1 MTNCKISCSKI
12 LLMSNNNQKRVVV
25 ITGSSRGI
33 GKAIAKEFAK
43 NNYSILLNARD
54 EKELIETVEEIK
66 KEIRDPSQVTYL
78 TGDISEEKICISL
91 IEEALNKFGKINVL
105 VNNAGISGPSQRSNN
120 ITSKDWDYVIDVNL
134 RGTFLCTREA
144 LKYMTSG
151 SNNNN
156 NNINHLNGNNK
167 ANDYDLNFSIIN
179 ISSVHESI
187 PMPYSAPYSASKGG
201 MEMLT
206 KNIALEVAEKGIRI
220 NGIAPGSINT
230 PMNKDIMEDP
240 QKKKQEEEK
249 IPMRRIGEPEEIA
262 KVAFFLASTDAS
274 YITGTTVYVDGGLT
288 LSQ

>member
-1 MTNCKISCSKI
+1 
-12 LLMSNNNQKRVVV
+12 MSNNNQKRVVV

-43 NNYSILLNARD
+43 NNYSVLLNARD
-54 EKELIETVEEIK
+54 EKELVETVQEIK
-66 KEIRDPSQVTYL
+66 NEISDPSQVAYL

-91 IEEALNKFGKINVL
+91 IEEAINKFGRINVL
-105 VNNAGISGPSQRSNN
+105 VNNAGISGPSQKTNN
-120 ITSKDWDYVIDVNL
+120 ITSKDWDYVLGVNL

-144 LKYMTSG
+144 LKYMTSCG
-151 SNNNN
+151 SSSNNNINDVKGNNNN
-156 NNINHLNGNNK
+156 NNNE
-167 ANDYDLNFSIIN
+167 YDLNFSIIN

-220 NGIAPGSINT
+220 NGIAPGAINT

>member
-1 MTNCKISCSKI
+1 
-12 LLMSNNNQKRVVV
+12 MSNNSQKRVVV
-25 ITGSSRGI
+25 VTGSSRGI

-54 EKELIETVEEIK
+54 EKELIETVEEIRN
-66 KEIRDPSQVTYL
+66 EISDPNKVAYL
-78 TGDISEEKICISL
+78 TGDISEEKTCISL
-91 IEEALNKFGKINVL
+91 IEEAIKRFGRINVL
-105 VNNAGISGPSQRSNN
+105 VNNAGISGPSQRTNN
-120 ITSKDWDYVIDVNL
+120 ITSRDWDYVIGVNL

-144 LKYMTSG
+144 LKYMTTSS
-151 SNNNN
+151 SNNSSISN
-156 NNINHLNGNNK
+156 NNINDVNRNNK
-167 ANDYDLNFSIIN
+167 SYDYDSNFSIIN

-187 PMPYSAPYSASKGG
+187 PMPYSAPYAASKGG

-220 NGIAPGSINT
+220 NGIAPGAINT
-230 PMNKDIMEDP
+230 SMNKDIMEDP

>member
-1 MTNCKISCSKI
+1 
-12 LLMSNNNQKRVVV
+12 MSNNNQKRVVV

-33 GKAIAKEFAK
+33 GKAIAKEFAT
-43 NNYSILLNARD
+43 NNYSVLLNARD
-54 EKELIETVEEIK
+54 EKELIETVQEIK
-66 KEIRDPSQVTYL
+66 KEISDPSQVAYL

-91 IEEALNKFGKINVL
+91 IEEAINKFGRINVL
-105 VNNAGISGPSQRSNN
+105 INNAGISGPSQRTNN
-120 ITSKDWDYVIDVNL
+120 ITSKDWDYVIGVNL

-144 LKYMTSG
+144 LKYMTSSS

-156 NNINHLNGNNK
+156 KNINHVNGNNK
-167 ANDYDLNFSIIN
+167 NNNYDLNFSIIN

-206 KNIALEVAEKGIRI
+206 KNIALEVADKGIRI
-220 NGIAPGSINT
+220 NGIAPGAINT

-249 IPMRRIGEPEEIA
+249 IPMKRIGEPEEIA

>member
-1 MTNCKISCSKI
+1 
-12 LLMSNNNQKRVVV
+12 MSNNNQKRVVV

-66 KEIRDPSQVTYL
+66 KDISDPNQVTYL

-91 IEEALNKFGKINVL
+91 IEEAINKFGKINVL
-105 VNNAGISGPSQRSNN
+105 VNNAGISGPSRRTNN

-156 NNINHLNGNNK
+156 NNINHLNGNK
-167 ANDYDLNFSIIN
+167 VHDYDLNFSIIN

-262 KVAFFLASTDAS
+262 KVAFFLASPDAS

>member
-1 MTNCKISCSKI
+1 
-12 LLMSNNNQKRVVV
+12 MSNNNQNRVVV

-54 EKELIETVEEIK
+54 EKELIETVQEIK
-66 KEIRDPSQVTYL
+66 NEISDPSQVAYL
-78 TGDISEEKICISL
+78 TGDILEEKICISL
-91 IEEALNKFGKINVL
+91 IEEAINKFGRINVL
-105 VNNAGISGPSQRSNN
+105 VNNAGISGPSQRTNN
-120 ITSKDWDYVIDVNL
+120 ITSKDWDYVMGVNL

-144 LKYMTSG
+144 LKYMTNS
-151 SNNNN
+151 SSSSSSS
-156 NNINHLNGNNK
+156 NNINHINGNNK
-167 ANDYDLNFSIIN
+167 NNDYDKNFSIIN

-220 NGIAPGSINT
+220 NGIAPGAINT
-230 PMNKDIMEDP
+230 PMNKDIMENP

>member
-1 MTNCKISCSKI
+1 
-12 LLMSNNNQKRVVV
+12 MSNNNQKRVVV

-43 NNYSILLNARD
+43 NNYSVLLNARD
-54 EKELIETVEEIK
+54 EKELIETVQEIK
-66 KEIRDPSQVTYL
+66 NEISDPSQVSYL

-91 IEEALNKFGKINVL
+91 IEEAINKFGRINVL
-105 VNNAGISGPSQRSNN
+105 VNNAGISGPSQKTNN
-120 ITSKDWDYVIDVNL
+120 ITSKDWDYVLGVNL

-144 LKYMTSG
+144 LKYMTS
-151 SNNNN
+151 SSNNN
-156 NNINHLNGNNK
+156 NNINDVKDNNK
-167 ANDYDLNFSIIN
+167 NYEYDLNFSIIN

-220 NGIAPGSINT
+220 NGIAPGAINT

>member
-1 MTNCKISCSKI
+1 
-12 LLMSNNNQKRVVV
+12 MSNNNQKRVVV

-43 NNYSILLNARD
+43 NNYSVLLNARE
-54 EKELIETVEEIK
+54 EKELIETVQEIK
-66 KEIRDPSQVTYL
+66 NEISDPDHVEYL
-78 TGDISEEKICISL
+78 TGDISEEKVCISL
-91 IEEALNKFGKINVL
+91 IEEAINKFGRINVL
-105 VNNAGISGPSQRSNN
+105 VNNAGISGPSQRTNS
-120 ITSKDWDYVIDVNL
+120 ITSKDWDYVIGVNL

-144 LKYMTSG
+144 LKYMTNG
-151 SNNNN
+151 NNNN
-156 NNINHLNGNNK
+156 NNNNKNISHVNGNN
-167 ANDYDLNFSIIN
+167 NYDSNFSIIN

-220 NGIAPGSINT
+220 NGIAPGAINT

>member
-1 MTNCKISCSKI
+1 
-12 LLMSNNNQKRVVV
+12 MSNNNQKRVVV

-43 NNYSILLNARD
+43 NNYSVLLNARD
-54 EKELIETVEEIK
+54 EKELIETVQEIK
-66 KEIRDPSQVTYL
+66 NEISDPSQVAYL

-91 IEEALNKFGKINVL
+91 IEEAINKFGRINVL
-105 VNNAGISGPSQRSNN
+105 VNNAGISGPSQRTNN
-120 ITSKDWDYVIDVNL
+120 ITSKDWDYVIGVNL

-144 LKYMTSG
+144 LKYMISG
-151 SNNNN
+151 INNNN
-156 NNINHLNGNNK
+156 NNIDHVKSNNK
-167 ANDYDLNFSIIN
+167 DFDYGLNFSIIN

-220 NGIAPGSINT
+220 NGIAPGAINT

>member
-1 MTNCKISCSKI
+1 
-12 LLMSNNNQKRVVV
+12 MSNNSQKRVVV
-25 ITGSSRGI
+25 VTGSSRGI

-54 EKELIETVEEIK
+54 EKELIETVEEIRN
-66 KEIRDPSQVTYL
+66 EISDPNKVAYL
-78 TGDISEEKICISL
+78 TGDISEEKTCISL
-91 IEEALNKFGKINVL
+91 IEEAIKRFGRINVL
-105 VNNAGISGPSQRSNN
+105 VNNAGISEPSQRTNN
-120 ITSKDWDYVIDVNL
+120 ITSRDWDYVIGVNL

-144 LKYMTSG
+144 LKYMTTSS
-151 SNNNN
+151 SNNSSISN
-156 NNINHLNGNNK
+156 NNINDVNRNNK
-167 ANDYDLNFSIIN
+167 SYDYDSNFSIIN

-187 PMPYSAPYSASKGG
+187 PMPYSAPYAASKGG

-220 NGIAPGSINT
+220 NGIAPGAINT
-230 PMNKDIMEDP
+230 SMNKDIMEDP

>member
-1 MTNCKISCSKI
+1 
-12 LLMSNNNQKRVVV
+12 MSNNNQKRVVV

-66 KEIRDPSQVTYL
+66 REIRDPSQVTYL

-91 IEEALNKFGKINVL
+91 IEEAINKFGKINVL
-105 VNNAGISGPSQRSNN
+105 VNNAGISGPSRRTNN

-167 ANDYDLNFSIIN
+167 VNDYDLNFSIIN

-187 PMPYSAPYSASKGG
+187 PMPYSAPYSASKGV

-262 KVAFFLASTDAS
+262 KVAFFLASPDAS

>member
-1 MTNCKISCSKI
+1 
-12 LLMSNNNQKRVVV
+12 MSNNNQKRVVV

-43 NNYSILLNARD
+43 NNYSVLLNARD
-54 EKELIETVEEIK
+54 EKELIETVQEIK
-66 KEIRDPSQVTYL
+66 NEISDPSQVSYL

-91 IEEALNKFGKINVL
+91 IEEAINKFGRINVL
-105 VNNAGISGPSQRSNN
+105 VNNAGISGPSQKTNN
-120 ITSKDWDYVIDVNL
+120 ITSKDWDYVLGVNL

-151 SNNNN
+151 GGSSSNNNNINDVKGNNNN
-156 NNINHLNGNNK
+156 NNNE
-167 ANDYDLNFSIIN
+167 YDLNFSIIN

-220 NGIAPGSINT
+220 NGIAPGAINT
-230 PMNKDIMEDP
+230 PMNKEIMGDP

>member
-1 MTNCKISCSKI
+1 
-12 LLMSNNNQKRVVV
+12 MSNNSQKKVVLV
-25 ITGSSRGI
+25 TGSSRGI

-54 EKELIETVEEIK
+54 EKELIETVEEIRN
-66 KEIRDPSQVTYL
+66 EISDPNNVAYL
-78 TGDISEEKICISL
+78 TGDISEEKTCISL
-91 IEEALNKFGKINVL
+91 IEEAIKRFGRINVL
-105 VNNAGISGPSQRSNN
+105 VNNAGISGPSQRTNN
-120 ITSKDWDYVIDVNL
+120 ITSRDWDYVIGVNL

-144 LKYMTSG
+144 LKYMTTS
-151 SNNNN
+151 SNNSSISN
-156 NNINHLNGNNK
+156 NNINDVNRNNK
-167 ANDYDLNFSIIN
+167 SYDYDSNFSIIN

-187 PMPYSAPYSASKGG
+187 PMPYSAPYAASKGG

-220 NGIAPGSINT
+220 NGIAPGAINT
-230 PMNKDIMEDP
+230 SMNKDIMEDP

>member
-1 MTNCKISCSKI
+1 
-12 LLMSNNNQKRVVV
+12 MSNNNQKRVVV

-43 NNYSILLNARD
+43 NNYSVLLNARD
-54 EKELIETVEEIK
+54 EKELIETVQEIK
-66 KEIRDPSQVTYL
+66 NEISDPSQVSYL

-91 IEEALNKFGKINVL
+91 IEEAINKFGRINVL
-105 VNNAGISGPSQRSNN
+105 VNNAGISGPSQKTNN
-120 ITSKDWDYVIDVNL
+120 ITSKDWDYVLGVNL

-151 SNNNN
+151 GSSSNNNINDVKSNNNN
-156 NNINHLNGNNK
+156 NE
-167 ANDYDLNFSIIN
+167 YDLNFSIIN

-220 NGIAPGSINT
+220 NGIAPGAINT
-230 PMNKDIMEDP
+230 PMNKEIMGDP

>member
-1 MTNCKISCSKI
+1 MP
-12 LLMSNNNQKRVVV
+12 NNNKKRVVV

-43 NNYSILLNARD
+43 NKYSVFLNARD
-54 EKELIETVEEIK
+54 EKELIETVQEIK
-66 KEIRDPSQVTYL
+66 NGISDPSQVAYL

-91 IEEALNKFGKINVL
+91 IEEAINKFGRINVL
-105 VNNAGISGPSQRSNN
+105 VNNAGISGPSQRTNN
-120 ITSKDWDYVIDVNL
+120 ISTKDWDYVIGVNL

-156 NNINHLNGNNK
+156 NNINDEKGNNK
-167 ANDYDLNFSIIN
+167 NYDYDLNYSIIN

-206 KNIALEVAEKGIRI
+206 KNIALEVAKKGIRI
-220 NGIAPGSINT
+220 NGIAPGAINT

-249 IPMRRIGEPEEIA
+249 IPMGRIGEPEEIA

-274 YITGTTVYVDGGLT
+274 YITGTTLYVDGGFT

>member
-1 MTNCKISCSKI
+1 
-12 LLMSNNNQKRVVV
+12 MSNNNQKRVVV

-33 GKAIAKEFAK
+33 GKAIAKEFAT
-43 NNYSILLNARD
+43 NNYSVLLNARD
-54 EKELIETVEEIK
+54 EKELIETVQEIK
-66 KEIRDPSQVTYL
+66 KEISDPSQVAYL

-91 IEEALNKFGKINVL
+91 IEEAINKFGRINVL
-105 VNNAGISGPSQRSNN
+105 INNAGISGPSQRTNN
-120 ITSKDWDYVIDVNL
+120 ITSKDWDYVIGVNL

-144 LKYMTSG
+144 LKYMTSSS

-156 NNINHLNGNNK
+156 KNINHVNGNNK
-167 ANDYDLNFSIIN
+167 NNNYDLNFSIIN

-220 NGIAPGSINT
+220 NGIAPGAINT

>member
-1 MTNCKISCSKI
+1 
-12 LLMSNNNQKRVVV
+12 MSNNNQKRVVV

-43 NNYSILLNARD
+43 NNYSIFLNARD
-54 EKELIETVEEIK
+54 AKELIETVEEIK
-66 KEIRDPSQVTYL
+66 KEIIDPNQVAYL

-91 IEEALNKFGKINVL
+91 IKEALNKFGKINVL
-105 VNNAGISGPSQRSNN
+105 VNNAGISGPSQQTNN

-151 SNNNN
+151 CNNNN
-156 NNINHLNGNNK
+156 NNINYLNGKNK

-230 PMNKDIMEDP
+230 PMNKDIIEDP
-240 QKKKQEEEK
+240 LKKKQEEEK

>member
-1 MTNCKISCSKI
+1 
-12 LLMSNNNQKRVVV
+12 MSNNNQKRVVV

-43 NNYSILLNARD
+43 NNYSVLLNARE
-54 EKELIETVEEIK
+54 EKELIETVQEIK
-66 KEIRDPSQVTYL
+66 NGISDPDQVAYL

-91 IEEALNKFGKINVL
+91 IEEAINKFGRINVL
-105 VNNAGISGPSQRSNN
+105 VNNAGISGPSQRTNS
-120 ITSKDWDYVIDVNL
+120 ITSKDWDYVIGVNL

-144 LKYMTSG
+144 LKYMASG

-156 NNINHLNGNNK
+156 NNNINDVNGNNK
-167 ANDYDLNFSIIN
+167 NYDYDLNYSIIN

-206 KNIALEVAEKGIRI
+206 KNIALEVAKKGIRI
-220 NGIAPGSINT
+220 NGIAPGAINT
-230 PMNKDIMEDP
+230 PMNKEIMEDP

-249 IPMRRIGEPEEIA
+249 IPMGRIGEPEEIA

-274 YITGTTVYVDGGLT
+274 YITGTTLYVDGGFT

>member
-1 MTNCKISCSKI
+1 
-12 LLMSNNNQKRVVV
+12 MSNNNQKRVVV

-43 NNYSILLNARD
+43 NNYSVLLNARD
-54 EKELIETVEEIK
+54 EKELIETVQEIK
-66 KEIRDPSQVTYL
+66 NEISDPSQVSYL

-91 IEEALNKFGKINVL
+91 IEEAINKFGRINVL
-105 VNNAGISGPSQRSNN
+105 VNNAGISGPSQKTNN
-120 ITSKDWDYVIDVNL
+120 ITSKDWDYVLGVNL

-151 SNNNN
+151 GSSSNNNINDVKGNNNN
-156 NNINHLNGNNK
+156 NNNE
-167 ANDYDLNFSIIN
+167 YDLNFSIIN

-220 NGIAPGSINT
+220 NGIAPGAINT

>member
-1 MTNCKISCSKI
+1 
-12 LLMSNNNQKRVVV
+12 MSNNNQKRVVV

-43 NNYSILLNARD
+43 NNYSVLLNARD
-54 EKELIETVEEIK
+54 EKELIETVREIK
-66 KEIRDPSQVTYL
+66 NEISDPSQVAYL

-91 IEEALNKFGKINVL
+91 IEEAINKFGRINVL
-105 VNNAGISGPSQRSNN
+105 VNNAGISGPSQRTNN
-120 ITSKDWDYVIDVNL
+120 ITSKDWDYVIGVNL

-144 LKYMTSG
+144 LKYMTRS

-156 NNINHLNGNNK
+156 NNIDRVKSNNK
-167 ANDYDLNFSIIN
+167 DFDYDLNFSIIN

-220 NGIAPGSINT
+220 NGIAPGAINT

>member
-1 MTNCKISCSKI
+1 
-12 LLMSNNNQKRVVV
+12 MSNNNQKRVVV

-43 NNYSILLNARD
+43 NNYSVLLNARD
-54 EKELIETVEEIK
+54 EKELTETVQEIK
-66 KEIRDPSQVTYL
+66 NEISDPSQVAYL

-91 IEEALNKFGKINVL
+91 IEEAINKFGRINVL
-105 VNNAGISGPSQRSNN
+105 VNNAGISGPSQRTNN
-120 ITSKDWDYVIDVNL
+120 ITSKDWDYVIGVNL

-156 NNINHLNGNNK
+156 NIDHVKGNNK
-167 ANDYDLNFSIIN
+167 DFDYDLNFSIIN

-220 NGIAPGSINT
+220 NGIAPGAINT

>member
-1 MTNCKISCSKI
+1 
-12 LLMSNNNQKRVVV
+12 MSNNSQKRVVV
-25 ITGSSRGI
+25 VTGSSRGI

-54 EKELIETVEEIK
+54 EKELIETVEEIRN
-66 KEIRDPSQVTYL
+66 EISDPNNVAYL
-78 TGDISEEKICISL
+78 TGDISEEKTCISL
-91 IEEALNKFGKINVL
+91 IEEAIKRFGRINVL
-105 VNNAGISGPSQRSNN
+105 VNNAGISGPSQRTNN
-120 ITSKDWDYVIDVNL
+120 ITSRDWDYVIGVNL

-144 LKYMTSG
+144 LKYMTTS
-151 SNNNN
+151 SNNSSISN
-156 NNINHLNGNNK
+156 NNINDVNRNNK
-167 ANDYDLNFSIIN
+167 SYDYDSNFSIIN

-187 PMPYSAPYSASKGG
+187 PMPYSAPYAASKGG

-220 NGIAPGSINT
+220 NGIAPGAINT
-230 PMNKDIMEDP
+230 SMNKDIMEDP

>member
-1 MTNCKISCSKI
+1 
-12 LLMSNNNQKRVVV
+12 MSNNNQKRVVV

-43 NNYSILLNARD
+43 NNYSVLLNARD
-54 EKELIETVEEIK
+54 EKELIETVHEIK
-66 KEIRDPSQVTYL
+66 NEISDPSQVAYL

-91 IEEALNKFGKINVL
+91 IKEAINKFGRINVL
-105 VNNAGISGPSQRSNN
+105 VNNAGISGPSQKTNN
-120 ITSKDWDYVIDVNL
+120 ITSKDWDYVLGVNL

-151 SNNNN
+151 SNNN
-156 NNINHLNGNNK
+156 INDVKGNNK
-167 ANDYDLNFSIIN
+167 NYGYDLNFSIIN

-220 NGIAPGSINT
+220 NGIAPGAINT

-274 YITGTTVYVDGGLT
+274 YITGTTVYVDGGL
-288 LSQ
+288 SQRLGG

>member
-1 MTNCKISCSKI
+1 
-12 LLMSNNNQKRVVV
+12 MSNNSQKRVVV
-25 ITGSSRGI
+25 VTGSSRGI

-54 EKELIETVEEIK
+54 EKELIETVEEIR
-66 KEIRDPSQVTYL
+66 KEISDPNKVAYL
-78 TGDISEEKICISL
+78 TGDISEEKTCISL
-91 IEEALNKFGKINVL
+91 IEEAIKRFGRINVL
-105 VNNAGISGPSQRSNN
+105 VNNAGISGPSQRTNN
-120 ITSKDWDYVIDVNL
+120 ITSRDWDYVIGVNL

-144 LKYMTSG
+144 LKYMTTSS
-151 SNNNN
+151 SNNSSISN
-156 NNINHLNGNNK
+156 NNINDVNRNNK
-167 ANDYDLNFSIIN
+167 SYDYDSNFSIIN

-187 PMPYSAPYSASKGG
+187 PMPYSAPYAASKGG

-220 NGIAPGSINT
+220 NGIAPGAINT
-230 PMNKDIMEDP
+230 SMNKDIMEDP

-274 YITGTTVYVDGGLT
+274 YITGTTVYVDGGFT

>member
-1 MTNCKISCSKI
+1 
-12 LLMSNNNQKRVVV
+12 MSNNNQKRVVV

-43 NNYSILLNARD
+43 NNYSVLLNARD
-54 EKELIETVEEIK
+54 EKELIETVQEIK
-66 KEIRDPSQVTYL
+66 NEISDPSQVSYL

-91 IEEALNKFGKINVL
+91 IEEAINKFGRINVL
-105 VNNAGISGPSQRSNN
+105 VNNAGISGPSQKTKN
-120 ITSKDWDYVIDVNL
+120 ITSKDWDYVLGVNL

-151 SNNNN
+151 GSSSNNNINDVKGNNNN
-156 NNINHLNGNNK
+156 NNE
-167 ANDYDLNFSIIN
+167 YDLNFSIIN

-220 NGIAPGSINT
+220 NGIAPGAINT
-230 PMNKDIMEDP
+230 PMNKEIMGDP

>member
-1 MTNCKISCSKI
+1 
-12 LLMSNNNQKRVVV
+12 MSNNNQKRVVV

-33 GKAIAKEFAK
+33 GKAIAKEFAT
-43 NNYSILLNARD
+43 NNYSVLLNARE
-54 EKELIETVEEIK
+54 EKELIETVQEIK
-66 KEIRDPSQVTYL
+66 KEISDPSQVAYL

-91 IEEALNKFGKINVL
+91 IEEAINKFGRINVL
-105 VNNAGISGPSQRSNN
+105 INNAGISGPSQRTNN
-120 ITSKDWDYVIDVNL
+120 ITSKDWDYVIGVNL

-144 LKYMTSG
+144 LKYMTSSSS

-156 NNINHLNGNNK
+156 KNINHINGNNK
-167 ANDYDLNFSIIN
+167 NNNYDLNFSIIN

-220 NGIAPGSINT
+220 NGIAPGAINT

-249 IPMRRIGEPEEIA
+249 IPMKRIGEPEEIA

>member
-1 MTNCKISCSKI
+1 
-12 LLMSNNNQKRVVV
+12 MSNNNQKGVVV

-33 GKAIAKEFAK
+33 GKAIAKEFAT
-43 NNYSILLNARD
+43 NNYSVLLNARE
-54 EKELIETVEEIK
+54 EKELIETVQEIK
-66 KEIRDPSQVTYL
+66 KEISDPSQVAYL
-78 TGDISEEKICISL
+78 TGDVSEEKICISL
-91 IEEALNKFGKINVL
+91 IEEAINKFGRINVL
-105 VNNAGISGPSQRSNN
+105 INNAGISGPSQRTNN
-120 ITSKDWDYVIDVNL
+120 ITSKDWDYVIGVNL

-144 LKYMTSG
+144 LKYMTSSSS
-151 SNNNN
+151 SNNK
-156 NNINHLNGNNK
+156 NINHINGNDKN
-167 ANDYDLNFSIIN
+167 NNYDLNFSIIN

-220 NGIAPGSINT
+220 NGIAPGAINT

-262 KVAFFLASTDAS
+262 KVAFFLASPDAS

>member
-1 MTNCKISCSKI
+1 
-12 LLMSNNNQKRVVV
+12 MSNNNQKRVVV

-43 NNYSILLNARD
+43 NNYSVLLNARD
-54 EKELIETVEEIK
+54 EKELIETVQEIK
-66 KEIRDPSQVTYL
+66 NGISDPSQVAYL

-91 IEEALNKFGKINVL
+91 IEEAINKFGRINVL
-105 VNNAGISGPSQRSNN
+105 VNNAGISGPSQRTNN
-120 ITSKDWDYVIDVNL
+120 ITSKDWDYVIGVNL

-144 LKYMTSG
+144 LKYMISG

-156 NNINHLNGNNK
+156 NNIDHVKSNNK
-167 ANDYDLNFSIIN
+167 DFDYGLNFSIIN

-220 NGIAPGSINT
+220 NGIAPGAINT

>member
-1 MTNCKISCSKI
+1 
-12 LLMSNNNQKRVVV
+12 MSNNNQNRVVV

-54 EKELIETVEEIK
+54 EKELLETVQEIK
-66 KEIRDPSQVTYL
+66 NEISDPSQVAYL
-78 TGDISEEKICISL
+78 TGDILEEKICISL
-91 IEEALNKFGKINVL
+91 IEEAINKFGRINVL
-105 VNNAGISGPSQRSNN
+105 VNNAGISGPSQRTNN
-120 ITSKDWDYVIDVNL
+120 ITSKDWDYVIGVNL

-144 LKYMTSG
+144 LKYMTSSS
-151 SNNNN
+151 SNS
-156 NNINHLNGNNK
+156 NNINHINGNNK
-167 ANDYDLNFSIIN
+167 NNDYDKNFSIIN

-220 NGIAPGSINT
+220 NGIAPGAINT
-230 PMNKDIMEDP
+230 PMNKDIMENP